1 MDNSFLLNFVLYKTT
16 ITDSIM
22 KILAII
28 PARYAS
34 SRFPGKPLA
43 LVNGKPMIQRVYE
56 QACKAFEHVCVATDD
71 KRIFDAVNAFG
82 GKAVMT
88 SEKHNSGTD
97 RCFEALQ
104 NFTKESGIS
113 FDIVVNVQGDEPYI
127 QPQQLKLL
135 EECFSDPSTDIA
147 TLVKRVGTKEEFLN
161 PNAPKVIV
169 DCNFNAL
176 YFSRA
181 AIPFPRDKEVT
192 DEYVANSKLYRHIG
206 LYGYRSSIL
215 EKICAMEQSF
225 LEQTEKL
232 EQLRWLENGLKIKV
246 AETDMETYAVD
257 TPDDL
262 ERINRL
268 FGE

>member
-1 MDNSFLLNFVLYKTT
+1 
-16 ITDSIM
+16 M

-56 QACKAFEHVCVATDD
+56 QASKAFEYVCVATDD
-71 KRIFDAVNAFG
+71 ERIYDAVAGFS

-104 NFTKESGIS
+104 NYSRESGMT
-113 FDIVVNVQGDEPYI
+113 FDIVINVQGDEPYI

-135 EECFSDPSTDIA
+135 EECFSDTSTDIA
-147 TLVKRVGTKEEFLN
+147 TLVKRVRDKEEFLN

-169 DCNFNAL
+169 DSNCNAL

-181 AIPFPRDKEVT
+181 AIPYPRDKEIT
-192 DEYVANSKLYRHIG
+192 QEYVANTKLYRHIG
-206 LYGYRSSIL
+206 LYGYRSSVL

-225 LEQTEKL
+225 LEATEKL
-232 EQLRWLENGLKIKV
+232 EQLRWLENGMKIKV
-246 AETDMETYAVD
+246 AETQFETYAVD
-257 TPDDL
+257 TPQDL
-262 ERINRL
+262 EAINRMEL
-268 FGE
+268 A

>member
-1 MDNSFLLNFVLYKTT
+1 
-16 ITDSIM
+16 M

-43 LVNGKPMIQRVYE
+43 IVNGKPMIQRVFE
-56 QACKAFEHVCVATDD
+56 QASKAFEYVCVATDD
-71 KRIFDAVNAFG
+71 QRIFDAVTKFG

-104 NFTKESGIS
+104 KYSEESGVS

-135 EECFSDPSTDIA
+135 EECFSEADTDIA
-147 TLVKRVGTKEEFLN
+147 TLVKRVKDKEEFLN
-161 PNAPKVIV
+161 PNAPKVIT
-169 DCNFNAL
+169 DHNFNAL

-181 AIPFPRDKEVT
+181 AIPYPRDKEIT
-192 DEYVANSKLYRHIG
+192 DEYVASTKLYRHIG
-206 LYGYRSSIL
+206 LYGYRSKIL
-215 EKICAMEQSF
+215 EKICAMDAGF

-246 AETDMETYAVD
+246 AETDIETYAVD
-257 TPDDL
+257 TPEDL
-262 ERINRL
+262 ESINRL
-268 FGE
+268 FCQ

>member
-1 MDNSFLLNFVLYKTT
+1 
-16 ITDSIM
+16 M

-56 QACKAFEHVCVATDD
+56 QASKTFEYVCVATDD
-71 KRIFDAVNAFG
+71 QRIYDAVTGFG

-104 NFTKESGIS
+104 NYSKESGMA
-113 FDIVVNVQGDEPYI
+113 FDIVINVQGDEPYI

-147 TLVKRVGTKEEFLN
+147 TLVKRVRDKEEFLN

-169 DCNFNAL
+169 DSNHNAL

-181 AIPFPRDKEVT
+181 AIPYPRDKEIT
-192 DEYVANSKLYRHIG
+192 QEYVANTKLYRHIG
-206 LYGYRSSIL
+206 LYGYKSSVL

-225 LEQTEKL
+225 LETTEKL
-232 EQLRWLENGLKIKV
+232 EQLRWLENGMKIKV
-246 AETDMETYAVD
+246 AETQFETYAVD
-257 TPDDL
+257 TPQDL
-262 ERINRL
+262 EAINRMEL
-268 FGE
+268 A